1 MFRLLAV
8 FTVLFLT
15 PVLSALAAT
24 PQVIKLTQVPCQFL
38 ESENDVDHGFK
49 TTSAQDCVTHNQQTG
64 EKRLQQAQPLTL
76 APGKYIFR
84 VENKNVPYELG
95 FWLREKDYNWK
106 NPLHK
111 LTKTSISGGGLNT
124 GITKDYE
131 VELEPGEY
139 LYSCPLNPTPDY
151 KLIVK

>member
-15 PVLSALAAT
+15 PALSALAAT
-24 PQVIKLTQVPCQFL
+24 PHVIELTQIPCQFL
-38 ESENDVDHGFK
+38 ESENNVDHGFK
-49 TTSAQDCVTHNQQTG
+49 TTSAQDCVNQNQQTG
-64 EKRLQQAQPLTL
+64 EDRLQEAKTLTL
-76 APGKYIFR
+76 APGTYVFR

-111 LTKTSISGGGLNT
+111 LTKTSISGGGLKT
-124 GITKDYE
+124 GVTKDYE
-131 VELEPGEY
+131 VDLEPGEY